1 MDETSAFHSQ
11 KKLIID
17 CPLRSRP
24 QGAVSHLC
32 QMVNK
37 QLYQLI
43 EYARRTPH
51 FAQLQR
57 EDQITLLRAG
67 WNELL
72 IATVAWRSIEV
83 CVSVCE
89 SRSSSMFRYFNLLFV
104 CFDQFPVSRPGANK
118 CGRYN

>member
-1 MDETSAFHSQ
+1 MEIF
-11 KKLIID
+11 
-17 CPLRSRP
+17 

-57 EDQITLLRAG
+57 EDQITLLRTG

-83 CVSVCE
+83 SWIQSFKRIHGSCMFHEFE
-89 SRSSSMFRYFNLLFV
+89 SFFFSISCSMNLVFRSRTNTCRWIS
-104 CFDQFPVSRPGANK
+104 
-118 CGRYN
+118 

>member
-1 MDETSAFHSQ
+1 MFFIGCRT
-11 KKLIID
+11 L
-17 CPLRSRP
+17 

-43 EYARRTPH
+43 EYARRMPH
-51 FAQLQR
+51 FAKLHR
-57 EDQITLLRAG
+57 DDQITLLRAG

-83 CVSVCE
+83 SDAQHKPTYQKNACINPTKSK
-89 SRSSSMFRYFNLLFV
+89 SSSSILSKSV
-104 CFDQFPVSRPGANK
+104 AQIK
-118 CGRYN
+118 

>member
-1 MDETSAFHSQ
+1 
-11 KKLIID
+11 
-17 CPLRSRP
+17 
-24 QGAVSHLC
+24 
-32 QMVNK
+32 MVNK

-83 CVSVCE
+83 CLGLGLRWASIHVSP
-89 SRSSSMFRYFNLLFV
+89 F
-104 CFDQFPVSRPGANK
+104 
-118 CGRYN
+118 

>member
-1 MDETSAFHSQ
+1 MSFFANKT
-11 KKLIID
+11 LIM
-17 CPLRSRP
+17 

-83 CVSVCE
+83 NMQSDFVSN
-89 SRSSSMFRYFNLLFV
+89 F
-104 CFDQFPVSRPGANK
+104 K
-118 CGRYN
+118 

>member
-1 MDETSAFHSQ
+1 MGFVVSLSVLFVLNILFVFTLNSFQ
-11 KKLIID
+11 
-17 CPLRSRP
+17 

-43 EYARRTPH
+43 EYARRMPQ

-57 EDQITLLRAG
+57 EDQILLLRAG
-67 WNELL
+67 WNELM

-83 CVSVCE
+83 
-89 SRSSSMFRYFNLLFV
+89 NTITLLSLNTYPQ
-104 CFDQFPVSRPGANK
+104 CS
-118 CGRYN
+118 